1 MPQALTE
8 RVLQDKRE
16 GKEPMEKIS
25 ASKLLAGLVPAD
37 FIREEVQVELVT
49 TDSREVRPG
58 CIFVAFP
65 GEKFDGHDFAAKA
78 LENGAVYVVVNH
90 PVEGVPAEKAILCP
104 DSYHAM
110 MVMGANYRS
119 QYHPKMVGVTGSVGK
134 TTTKQM
140 TYAALSGFGE
150 TIKTEGNQNNE
161 LGMPRTLMRLESS
174 TEYAVI
180 EMGMSHAG
188 EIDRLAR
195 AARPDVGIITCIG
208 VSHIGNLGSQE
219 NICKA
224 KLEICAG
231 LAEGS
236 PLVLN
241 GDDPFLR
248 KAALPTHVRPVWFSL
263 GDENADV
270 CALDVRQEG
279 DGMAFTLC
287 DKNAGR
293 YAVTIPAMGRHN
305 VANALAA
312 YAAATRL
319 GLAPEGV
326 IAGLADFEQ
335 TGMRQKVVHAGSMDV
350 IEDCYNANPDSMK
363 AALAMFKEFPCKRRF
378 ALLGDMLELGDL
390 SREAHEELGRLAAES
405 DLYCLVTYGEQAK
418 RTAVV
423 AAAKGQKTLH
433 ANNYREAADAL
444 LNRIQPGDALLVKAS
459 RGMALEKALEIF
471 YAEQKD
477 ARE

>member
-1 MPQALTE
+1 
-8 RVLQDKRE
+8 
-16 GKEPMEKIS
+16 MEKIS

-140 TYAALSGFGE
+140 TYAALAGFGE

-287 DKNAGR
+287 DKDAGR
-293 YAVTIPAMGRHN
+293 YEVTIPAMGRHN

-319 GLAPEGV
+319 GLAPESV

-363 AALAMFKEFPCKRRF
+363 AALAMFKEYPCKRRF
-378 ALLGDMLELGDL
+378 ALLGDMLELGGM
-390 SREAHEELGRLAAES
+390 SAPAHEELGRQAAEAG
-405 DLYCLVTYGEQAK
+405 LTALVTYGPEAA
-418 RTAVV
+418 RTAK
-423 AAAKGQKTLH
+423 AAKDAGLADVVH
-433 ANNYREAADAL
+433 AEDYQQAADAL
-444 LNRIQPGDALLVKAS
+444 LARMAPGDALLVKAS
-459 RGMALEKALEIF
+459 RGMALEKALALF
-471 YAEQKD
+471 YPVCAK
-477 ARE
+477 

>member
-1 MPQALTE
+1 
-8 RVLQDKRE
+8 
-16 GKEPMEKIS
+16 MEKIS
-25 ASKLLAGLVPAD
+25 ASKLLAGLVPAGS
-37 FIREEVQVELVT
+37 IPEEVQVESVT

-140 TYAALSGFGE
+140 TYAALAGFGE

-161 LGMPRTLMRLESS
+161 LGMPRTLMRIGSS

-231 LAEGS
+231 LPEGA

-241 GDDPFLR
+241 YDDPFLR
-248 KAALPTHVRPVWFSL
+248 KAKLPEHVRPVWFSL
-263 GDENADV
+263 TDENADV
-270 CALDVRQEG
+270 CALSIRQET
-279 DGMAFTLC
+279 DGMSFVLEDQEEGTFVVRDPGHGQAQCCQCTGCLL
-287 DKNAGR
+287 R
-293 YAVTIPAMGRHN
+293 RHPS
-305 VANALAA
+305 
-312 YAAATRL
+312 
-319 GLAPEGV
+319 GLRCA
-326 IAGLADFEQ
+326 
-335 TGMRQKVVHAGSMDV
+335 
-350 IEDCYNANPDSMK
+350 
-363 AALAMFKEFPCKRRF
+363 RRHQGPF
-378 ALLGDMLELGDL
+378 
-390 SREAHEELGRLAAES
+390 
-405 DLYCLVTYGEQAK
+405 Q
-418 RTAVV
+418 
-423 AAAKGQKTLH
+423 
-433 ANNYREAADAL
+433 
-444 LNRIQPGDALLVKAS
+444 
-459 RGMALEKALEIF
+459 F
-471 YAEQKD
+471 
-477 ARE
+477 

>member
-1 MPQALTE
+1 
-8 RVLQDKRE
+8 
-16 GKEPMEKIS
+16 MEKIR
-25 ASKLLAGLVPAD
+25 ASILLNGLAPEGFDAGDA
-37 FIREEVQVELVT
+37 EVSLVT
-49 TDSREVRPG
+49 TDSREVCPG

-65 GEKFDGHDFAAKA
+65 GERFDGHDFAAKA
-78 LENGAVYVVVNH
+78 LEAGAFCVVLNH
-90 PVEGVPAEKAILCP
+90 PVEGVPAEKTVFCA

-119 QYHPKMVGVTGSVGK
+119 QFHPRVVGVTGSVGK

-140 TYAALSGFGE
+140 CYAAIEGFGN

-161 LGMPRTLMRLESS
+161 LGLPRTMFRIGRD
-174 TEYAVI
+174 TEYAVV

-188 EIDRLAR
+188 EIERLAKC
-195 AARPDVGIITCIG
+195 ARPDVGIITCIG

-231 LAEGS
+231 LPEGA

-248 KAALPTHVRPVWFSL
+248 KAVLPDHVRPVWFSL

-270 CALDVRQEG
+270 CALSIQQDEKGMSFVLEDHEEG
-279 DGMAFTLC
+279 TFLV
-287 DKNAGR
+287 K
-293 YAVTIPAMGRHN
+293 IPAMGRHN

-312 YAAATRL
+312 YCAATRL
-319 GLAPEGV
+319 GLDARRV

-335 TGMRQKVVHAGSMDV
+335 TGMRQKVVHARGVDV

-363 AALAMFKEFPCKRRF
+363 AALAMFREYPCKRRF
-378 ALLGDMLELGDL
+378 ALLGDMLELGDI
-390 SREAHEELGRLAAES
+390 SRAAHEEVGRQAVENKV
-405 DLYCLVTYGEQAK
+405 DYLVTYGEQAK
-418 RTAVV
+418 RIAVV
-423 AAAKGQKTLH
+423 AAAKGLPTLH
-433 ANNYREAADAL
+433 ADTYAQAAETL
-444 LNRIQPGDALLVKAS
+444 LNKMQPGDALLVKAS
-459 RGMALEKALEIF
+459 RGMALEKVLEIF
-471 YAEQKD
+471 YKE
-477 ARE
+477 

>member
-25 ASKLLAGLVPAD
+25 ASKLLAGLVPAGS
-37 FIREEVQVELVT
+37 IPEEVQVESVT

-140 TYAALSGFGE
+140 TYAALAGFGE

-161 LGMPRTLMRLESS
+161 LGMPRTLMRIGSS

-231 LAEGS
+231 LPEGA

-241 GDDPFLR
+241 YDDPFLR
-248 KAALPTHVRPVWFSL
+248 KAKLPEHVRPVWFSL
-263 GDENADV
+263 TDENADV
-270 CALDVRQEG
+270 CALHPAG
-279 DGMAFTLC
+279 D
-287 DKNAGR
+287 
-293 YAVTIPAMGRHN
+293 
-305 VANALAA
+305 
-312 YAAATRL
+312 
-319 GLAPEGV
+319 
-326 IAGLADFEQ
+326 
-335 TGMRQKVVHAGSMDV
+335 
-350 IEDCYNANPDSMK
+350 
-363 AALAMFKEFPCKRRF
+363 
-378 ALLGDMLELGDL
+378 
-390 SREAHEELGRLAAES
+390 
-405 DLYCLVTYGEQAK
+405 
-418 RTAVV
+418 
-423 AAAKGQKTLH
+423 
-433 ANNYREAADAL
+433 
-444 LNRIQPGDALLVKAS
+444 
-459 RGMALEKALEIF
+459 
-471 YAEQKD
+471 
-477 ARE
+477 

>member
-1 MPQALTE
+1 MF
-8 RVLQDKRE
+8 RIGRD
-16 GKEPMEKIS
+16 
-25 ASKLLAGLVPAD
+25 
-37 FIREEVQVELVT
+37 
-49 TDSREVRPG
+49 
-58 CIFVAFP
+58 
-65 GEKFDGHDFAAKA
+65 
-78 LENGAVYVVVNH
+78 
-90 PVEGVPAEKAILCP
+90 
-104 DSYHAM
+104 
-110 MVMGANYRS
+110 
-119 QYHPKMVGVTGSVGK
+119 
-134 TTTKQM
+134 
-140 TYAALSGFGE
+140 
-150 TIKTEGNQNNE
+150 
-161 LGMPRTLMRLESS
+161 
-174 TEYAVI
+174 TEYAVV

-188 EIDRLAR
+188 EIERLAKC
-195 AARPDVGIITCIG
+195 ARPDVGIITCIG

-270 CALDVRQEG
+270 CALDVRQDG

-363 AALAMFKEFPCKRRF
+363 AALAMFKEYPCKRRF
-378 ALLGDMLELGDL
+378 ALLGDMLELGGM
-390 SREAHEELGRLAAES
+390 SAPAHEELGRQAAEAG
-405 DLYCLVTYGEQAK
+405 LTALVTYGPEAA
-418 RTAVV
+418 RTAK
-423 AAAKGQKTLH
+423 AAKNAGLADVVH
-433 ANNYREAADAL
+433 AEDYQQAADAL
-444 LNRIQPGDALLVKAS
+444 LARMAPGDALLVKAS
-459 RGMALEKALEIF
+459 RGMALEKALALF
-471 YAEQKD
+471 YPVCAK
-477 ARE
+477 

>member
-1 MPQALTE
+1 
-8 RVLQDKRE
+8 
-16 GKEPMEKIS
+16 MEKIS
-25 ASKLLAGLVPAD
+25 ASKLLAGLVPEGFLTSD
-37 FIREEVQVELVT
+37 PEVELVT

-78 LENGAVYVVVNH
+78 LEEGAAFVVVNH
-90 PVEGVPAEKAILCP
+90 PVEGVAPEKAILCP

-140 TYAALSGFGE
+140 TYAALAGFGE

-161 LGMPRTLMRLESS
+161 LGMPRTLMRIGST

-231 LAEGS
+231 LPEGA

-248 KAALPTHVRPVWFSL
+248 KAVLPDHVRPVWFSL

-270 CALDVRQEG
+270 CALSIQQDEKGMSFVLEDHEEG
-279 DGMAFTLC
+279 TFLV
-287 DKNAGR
+287 K
-293 YAVTIPAMGRHN
+293 IPAMGRHN

-312 YAAATRL
+312 YCAATRL
-319 GLAPEGV
+319 GLDARRV

-335 TGMRQKVVHAGSMDV
+335 TGMRQKVVHVRGVDV

-363 AALAMFKEFPCKRRF
+363 AALAMFREYPCKRRF
-378 ALLGDMLELGDL
+378 ALLGDMLELGDI
-390 SREAHEELGRLAAES
+390 SRAAHEEVGRQAVENKV
-405 DLYCLVTYGEQAK
+405 DYLVTYGEQAK
-418 RTAVV
+418 RIAVV
-423 AAAKGQKTLH
+423 AAAKGLPTLH
-433 ANNYREAADAL
+433 ADTYAQAAETL
-444 LNRIQPGDALLVKAS
+444 LNKMQPGDALLVKAS
-459 RGMALEKALEIF
+459 RGMALEKVLEIF
-471 YAEQKD
+471 YKE
-477 ARE
+477 

>member
-1 MPQALTE
+1 MEAIAANILLEGLAVNALAQCETP
-8 RVLQDKRE
+8 VT
-16 GKEPMEKIS
+16 
-25 ASKLLAGLVPAD
+25 
-37 FIREEVQVELVT
+37 LVT
-49 TDSREVRPG
+49 TDSREVCPG

-65 GEKFDGHDFAAKA
+65 GEKFDGHNFAAKA
-78 LENGAVYVVVNH
+78 LENGALCVVLNH
-90 PVEGVPAEKAILCP
+90 PVEGVPKEKSVICP

-110 MVMGANYRS
+110 MVLGANYRS
-119 QYHPKMVGVTGSVGK
+119 QFHPKVVGVTGSVGK

-231 LAEGS
+231 LPEGA

-248 KAALPTHVRPVWFSL
+248 KAVLPDHVRPVWFSL

-270 CALDVRQEG
+270 CALSIQQDEKGMSFVLEDHEEG
-279 DGMAFTLC
+279 TFLV
-287 DKNAGR
+287 K
-293 YAVTIPAMGRHN
+293 IPAMGRHN

-312 YAAATRL
+312 YCAATRL
-319 GLAPEGV
+319 GLNARRV

-335 TGMRQKVVHAGSMDV
+335 TGMRQKVVHVRGVDV

-363 AALAMFKEFPCKRRF
+363 AALAMFREYPCKRRF
-378 ALLGDMLELGDL
+378 ALLGDMLELGDI
-390 SREAHEELGRLAAES
+390 SRAAHEEVGRQAVENKV
-405 DLYCLVTYGEQAK
+405 DYLVTYGEQAK
-418 RTAVV
+418 RIAVV
-423 AAAKGQKTLH
+423 AAAKGLPTLH
-433 ANNYREAADAL
+433 ADTYAQAAETL
-444 LNRIQPGDALLVKAS
+444 LNKMQPGDALLVKAS
-459 RGMALEKALEIF
+459 RGMALEKVLEIF
-471 YAEQKD
+471 YKE
-477 ARE
+477 

>member
-1 MPQALTE
+1 
-8 RVLQDKRE
+8 
-16 GKEPMEKIS
+16 MEKIH
-25 ASKLLAGLVPAD
+25 ASKLLAGLVPAGKLTSD
-37 FIREEVQVELVT
+37 PEVALVT
-49 TDSREVRPG
+49 TDSREVKPG

-65 GEKFDGHDFAAKA
+65 GERFDGHDFAARA
-78 LENGAVYVVVNH
+78 LEQGAEYVMVNH
-90 PVEGVPAEKAILCP
+90 PVPGVPEEKAILCP

-161 LGMPRTLMRLESS
+161 LGLPRTMFRIGKE
-174 TEYAVI
+174 TQYAVV

-188 EIDRLAR
+188 EIERLSKC
-195 AARPDVGIITCIG
+195 ARPDVGIITCIG

-231 LAEGS
+231 LPEGA

-248 KAALPTHVRPVWFSL
+248 KAVLPDHVRPVWFSL

-270 CALDVRQEG
+270 CALSIQQDEKGMSFVLEDHEEG
-279 DGMAFTLC
+279 TFLV
-287 DKNAGR
+287 K
-293 YAVTIPAMGRHN
+293 IPAMGRHN

-312 YAAATRL
+312 YCAATRL
-319 GLAPEGV
+319 GLNARRV

-335 TGMRQKVVHAGSMDV
+335 TGMRQKVVHIRGVDV

-363 AALAMFKEFPCKRRF
+363 AALAMFKEYPCKRRF
-378 ALLGDMLELGDL
+378 ALLGDMLELGGM
-390 SREAHEELGRLAAES
+390 SAPAHEELGRQAAEAG
-405 DLYCLVTYGEQAK
+405 LTALVTYGPEAA
-418 RTAVV
+418 RTAK
-423 AAAKGQKTLH
+423 AAKDAGLADVVH
-433 ANNYREAADAL
+433 AEDYQQAADAL
-444 LNRIQPGDALLVKAS
+444 LARMAPGDALLVKAS
-459 RGMALEKALEIF
+459 RGMALEKALALF
-471 YAEQKD
+471 YPVCAK
-477 ARE
+477 

>member
-1 MPQALTE
+1 
-8 RVLQDKRE
+8 
-16 GKEPMEKIS
+16 MEKIH
-25 ASKLLAGLVPAD
+25 ASKLLAGLVPAGKLTSD
-37 FIREEVQVELVT
+37 PEVALVT
-49 TDSREVRPG
+49 TDSREVKPG

-65 GEKFDGHDFAAKA
+65 GERFDGHDFAARA
-78 LENGAVYVVVNH
+78 LEQGAGYVVVNH
-90 PVEGVPAEKAILCP
+90 PVPGVPEEKAILCP

-161 LGMPRTLMRLESS
+161 LGLPRTMFRIGKE
-174 TEYAVI
+174 TQYAVV

-188 EIDRLAR
+188 EIERLSKC
-195 AARPDVGIITCIG
+195 ARPDVGIITCIG

-231 LAEGS
+231 LPEGA

-248 KAALPTHVRPVWFSL
+248 KAVLPDHVRPVWFSL

-270 CALDVRQEG
+270 CALSIQQDEKGMSFVLEDHEEG
-279 DGMAFTLC
+279 TFLV
-287 DKNAGR
+287 K
-293 YAVTIPAMGRHN
+293 IPAMGRHN

-312 YAAATRL
+312 YCAATRL
-319 GLAPEGV
+319 GLNARRV

-335 TGMRQKVVHAGSMDV
+335 TGMRQKVVHVRGVDV

-363 AALAMFKEFPCKRRF
+363 AALAMFREYPCKRRF
-378 ALLGDMLELGDL
+378 ALLGDMLELGDI
-390 SREAHEELGRLAAES
+390 SRAAHEEVGRQAVENKV
-405 DLYCLVTYGEQAK
+405 DYLVTYGEQAK
-418 RTAVV
+418 RIAVV
-423 AAAKGQKTLH
+423 AAAKGLPTLH
-433 ANNYREAADAL
+433 ADTYAQAAETL
-444 LNRIQPGDALLVKAS
+444 LNKMQPGDALLVKAS
-459 RGMALEKALEIF
+459 RGMALEKVLEIF
-471 YAEQKD
+471 YKE
-477 ARE
+477 

>member
-1 MPQALTE
+1 M
-8 RVLQDKRE
+8 
-16 GKEPMEKIS
+16 
-25 ASKLLAGLVPAD
+25 
-37 FIREEVQVELVT
+37 F
-49 TDSREVRPG
+49 
-58 CIFVAFP
+58 
-65 GEKFDGHDFAAKA
+65 H
-78 LENGAVYVVVNH
+78 
-90 PVEGVPAEKAILCP
+90 
-104 DSYHAM
+104 
-110 MVMGANYRS
+110 
-119 QYHPKMVGVTGSVGK
+119 
-134 TTTKQM
+134 
-140 TYAALSGFGE
+140 
-150 TIKTEGNQNNE
+150 
-161 LGMPRTLMRLESS
+161 LGRD
-174 TEYAVI
+174 TEYAVV

-188 EIDRLAR
+188 EIERLAKC
-195 AARPDVGIITCIG
+195 ARPDVGIITCIG

-293 YAVTIPAMGRHN
+293 YEVTIPAMGRHN

-363 AALAMFKEFPCKRRF
+363 AALAMFKEYPCKRRF
-378 ALLGDMLELGDL
+378 ALLGDMLELGGM
-390 SREAHEELGRLAAES
+390 SAPAHEELGRQAAEAG
-405 DLYCLVTYGEQAK
+405 LTALVTYGPEAA
-418 RTAVV
+418 RTAK
-423 AAAKGQKTLH
+423 AAKDAGLADVVH
-433 ANNYREAADAL
+433 AEDYQQAADAL
-444 LNRIQPGDALLVKAS
+444 LARMAPGDALLVKAS
-459 RGMALEKALEIF
+459 RGMALGKGAGPVLSRLHKVKHLEYRYYDSFCLDRRLNAGVSSSRRRSGI
-471 YAEQKD
+471 
-477 ARE
+477 

>member
-1 MPQALTE
+1 MEAIAANILLEGLAVNALAQCKSPVT
-8 RVLQDKRE
+8 
-16 GKEPMEKIS
+16 
-25 ASKLLAGLVPAD
+25 
-37 FIREEVQVELVT
+37 LVT
-49 TDSREVRPG
+49 TDSREVCPG

-78 LENGAVYVVVNH
+78 LENGALCVVLNH
-90 PVEGVPAEKAILCP
+90 PVEGVPEEKSVICP

-140 TYAALSGFGE
+140 TYAALAGFGE

-224 KLEICAG
+224 KLEICNG
-231 LAEGS
+231 LPEGA

-241 GDDPFLR
+241 YDDKFLR
-248 KAALPTHVRPVWFSL
+248 AAKLPAHVKPVWFSL
-263 GDENADV
+263 ADENADV
-270 CALDVRQEG
+270 CALSIRQEE
-279 DGMAFTLC
+279 DGMSFVLEDQEEGTFVV
-287 DKNAGR
+287 K
-293 YAVTIPAMGRHN
+293 IPAMGKHN

-312 YAAATRL
+312 YCAATRL
-319 GLAPEGV
+319 GCDPRGV
-326 IAGLADFEQ
+326 IKGLSNFEQ
-335 TGMRQKVVHAGSMDV
+335 TGRRQKVVDSKGVTV

-363 AALAMFKEFPCKRRF
+363 AALAMFKEYPCKRRF
-378 ALLGDMLELGDL
+378 ALLGDMLELGGM
-390 SREAHEELGRLAAES
+390 SAPAHEELGRQAAEAG
-405 DLYCLVTYGEQAK
+405 LTALVTYGPEAA
-418 RTAVV
+418 RTAK
-423 AAAKGQKTLH
+423 AAKDAGLADVVH
-433 ANNYREAADAL
+433 AEDYQQAADAL
-444 LNRIQPGDALLVKAS
+444 LARMAPGDALLVKAS
-459 RGMALEKALEIF
+459 RGMALEKALALF
-471 YAEQKD
+471 YPVCAK
-477 ARE
+477 